1 MNGAATLQ
9 PAQIDD
15 PLNDVAHGASLGWS
29 TWFALLRHCGVERRH
44 EVRDACSWALS
55 GELRRIAHGLL
66 RQRQVSAARFEADAT
81 SIVATE
87 FVTLMDE
94 AAEGRLDEVD
104 LPRALLAR
112 RSGRAFAV
120 LLSSELGVYPAAGM
134 DGVRRRKA
142 VLASA
147 RAALARELGREPTAN
162 QVLEAA
168 NARMASRAD
177 AAKQGMVF
185 TSADLAP
192 VREAEALP
200 APGDRAWGVA
210 PAGEDACPLEPV
222 MRKQLA
228 RLVLEHEWSSADETS
243 RRVARYLWEP
253 QLLDA
258 PPPPQTIRDLRADLP
273 RFNARKAGALFARFR
288 RELPRRL
295 LAEHFGVAVSA

>member
-15 PLNDVAHGASLGWS
+15 LLNDVAHGASLGWS

-112 RSGRAFAV
+112 GSGRAFAV
-120 LLSSELGVYPAAGM
+120 LLSSELGVDPAAGM
-134 DGVRRRKA
+134 DACVGERPCSPRHAPLLPGNWGASRRRTRC
-142 VLASA
+142 SRPRT
-147 RAALARELGREPTAN
+147 RACVEG
-162 QVLEAA
+162 
-168 NARMASRAD
+168 
-177 AAKQGMVF
+177 
-185 TSADLAP
+185 
-192 VREAEALP
+192 
-200 APGDRAWGVA
+200 
-210 PAGEDACPLEPV
+210 
-222 MRKQLA
+222 
-228 RLVLEHEWSSADETS
+228 
-243 RRVARYLWEP
+243 
-253 QLLDA
+253 
-258 PPPPQTIRDLRADLP
+258 
-273 RFNARKAGALFARFR
+273 
-288 RELPRRL
+288 
-295 LAEHFGVAVSA
+295 

>member
-1 MNGAATLQ
+1 M
-9 PAQIDD
+9 
-15 PLNDVAHGASLGWS
+15 
-29 TWFALLRHCGVERRH
+29 
-44 EVRDACSWALS
+44 
-55 GELRRIAHGLL
+55 
-66 RQRQVSAARFEADAT
+66 SAARFEADAT

-87 FVTLMDE
+87 FVTLMD
-94 AAEGRLDEVD
+94 
-104 LPRALLAR
+104 
-112 RSGRAFAV
+112 
-120 LLSSELGVYPAAGM
+120 
-134 DGVRRRKA
+134 
-142 VLASA
+142 
-147 RAALARELGREPTAN
+147 
-162 QVLEAA
+162 EAA

-228 RLVLEHEWSSADETS
+228 RLVLEHEWSCADETS

-258 PPPPQTIRDLRADLP
+258 PPPPQTIRDLRADFP

-295 LAEHFGVAVSA
+295 LAEHFGVAESARSGYRKARSVVGSGLELRPRWSG